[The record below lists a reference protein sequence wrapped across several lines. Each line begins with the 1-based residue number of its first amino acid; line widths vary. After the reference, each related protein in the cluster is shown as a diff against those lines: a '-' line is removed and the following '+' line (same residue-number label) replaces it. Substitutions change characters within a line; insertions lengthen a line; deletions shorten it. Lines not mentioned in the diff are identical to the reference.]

1 MTMRE
6 YEERFRPPTPALHQI
21 FAAAYGPSRARRR
34 GQRFWAA
41 AALVGVITMT
51 CKAVLDHTVHES
63 QCALSF
69 LVQSK

>member
-6 YEERFRPPTPALHQI
+6 YEERFQPPTPPLYQTL
-21 FAAAYGPSRARRR
+21 AAAYGRSRARRR
-34 GQRFWAA
+34 ARRFWAA

-51 CKAVLDHTVHES
+51 CKAALDHTVHES
-63 QCALSF
+63 QCARSF